1 MGLFGGIT
9 NLLSKF
15 TRIPPKPPKTE
26 LKITNDESQ
35 SHKDEFN
42 IPSADSNITE
52 EESPIPSVYFCRTC
66 GKKFSSER
74 ELEMHHSR
82 SGAEDPTFDS
92 NPRVEII
99 EPEPPI
105 IAPPKI
111 FYFKQESE
119 SDAPSTSIDKLIIPD
134 SNISE
139 IPKFSIVSYYEQEIK
154 PEITSSSESIFS
166 PSIKS
171 EVITPSNISQEVFP
185 KQCMNCPDS
194 KNYTEGEIHKCP
206 DCEKWFCDR
215 HYQGHILKKHG
226 SKEYRVTS
234 NEIGHSNTRF
244 PR

>member
-1 MGLFGGIT
+1 
-9 NLLSKF
+9 LLSKY
-15 TRIPPKPPKTE
+15 TKIPPKLPETE

-35 SHKDEFN
+35 SHKGEFN
-42 IPSADSNITE
+42 IPSADSNLTE
-52 EESPIPSVYFCRTC
+52 EESQIPSVYFCRTC

-82 SGAEDPTFDS
+82 AGAEDPILDL
-92 NPRVEII
+92 NPQVEII

-105 IAPPKI
+105 IAASKI
-111 FYFKQESE
+111 SYFKQESE
-119 SDAPSTSIDKLIIPD
+119 TDSHSTSIDKLIIPD
-134 SNISE
+134 SNISN
-139 IPKFSIVSYYEQEIK
+139 IPKFSITSYYEQEIE

-166 PSIKS
+166 LPIES
-171 EVITPSNISQEVFP
+171 EVITHSNISQEVFP
-185 KQCMNCPDS
+185 KQCMNCSDS

>member
-9 NLLSKF
+9 NLLSKL
-15 TRIPPKPPKTE
+15 TRIPPKSPKTE
-26 LKITNDESQ
+26 IKNTNDESQ
-35 SHKDEFN
+35 SHESELN
-42 IPSADSNITE
+42 IPSADSNLTD
-52 EESPIPSVYFCRTC
+52 EESQIPSVYFCRTC

-82 SGAEDPTFDS
+82 SGAKDLTFDS
-92 NPRVEII
+92 NPQVEII
-99 EPEPPI
+99 EPEPSI
-105 IAPPKI
+105 IAAPKI
-111 FYFKQESE
+111 SYFKQKSE
-119 SDAPSTSIDKLIIPD
+119 SDSHSTTVDTLIIPD
-134 SNISE
+134 SYISK
-139 IPKFSIVSYYEQEIK
+139 IPKFSIASYYEQEIE
-154 PEITSSSESIFS
+154 PEITSSSESIFL
-166 PSIKS
+166 PPIES

-194 KNYTEGEIHKCP
+194 KKYTEREIHKCP
-206 DCEKWFCDR
+206 DCEKWFCGR